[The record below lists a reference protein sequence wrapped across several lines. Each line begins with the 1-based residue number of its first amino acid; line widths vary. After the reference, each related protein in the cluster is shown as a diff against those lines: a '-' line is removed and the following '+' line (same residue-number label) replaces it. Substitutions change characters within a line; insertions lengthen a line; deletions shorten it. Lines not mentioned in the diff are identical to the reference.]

1 MFCNESRFNFVFAHR
16 YKEVSTM
23 QPVQMNDGLY
33 IIAVMRMK
41 DEREKDAHNEHNND
55 NVCKITSTLHSL

>member
-1 MFCNESRFNFVFAHR
+1 
-16 YKEVSTM
+16 M

-41 DEREKDAHNEHNND
+41 DEIEKEAHNKHNND